1 MVSILR
7 GLTYFDIILLW
18 GSKKTEAALPMKILN
33 FAHPLTDD
41 QLQEIQ
47 SLVGVK
53 ITAVLEIPSQIST
66 ETPLAPQIEKML
78 DSTGF
83 TSQEW
88 QTDTLLINLPSLN
101 YSAAAVLAQLHGRM
115 GYFPPVLHL
124 RPLTAEIPLRYTV
137 FEILNLQAMREQ
149 ARGKR

>member
-1 MVSILR
+1 
-7 GLTYFDIILLW
+7 
-18 GSKKTEAALPMKILN
+18 MKILN

-47 SLVGVK
+47 ALVGVK

-83 TSQEW
+83 TPQEW
-88 QTDTLLINLPSLN
+88 QTSTLLINLPSLS

-115 GYFPPVLHL
+115 GYFPPVLRLH
-124 RPLTAEIPLRYTV
+124 PLTAEIPLRYTV